1 MKMSSKLNVAVGDKV
16 AILSGWGDRETVDG
30 IATVKSISASGRVTI
45 TDLRPS
51 TYRRENG
58 RTYESDGYPR
68 GDAPGR
74 IRPLREDENAD
85 EILAAKE
92 ATINAVIAKKV
103 AERTAAEAREQ
114 AAFDKCLAWVVEN
127 YAMTT
132 LDTIATPLYI
142 VELNLVGHPCTLVM
156 RFTENK
162 STWDGNVD
170 YRVEIMVNH
179 QRGEYMDGGITSTT
193 VKTIDPLGV
202 AAGWVKN
209 WVGVENI

>member
-1 MKMSSKLNVAVGDKV
+1 MSSKLNVAVGDKV
-16 AILSGWGDRETVDG
+16 AILSGWGDQETVDG
-30 IATVKSISASGRVTI
+30 IATVKSVSKSGRVTV

-74 IRPLREDENAD
+74 IRPLRDDEDAD

-92 ATINAVIAKKV
+92 AKFAEAMSLKKL
-103 AERTAAEAREQ
+103 ERIMTEAREQ

-132 LDTIATPLYI
+132 LDTIATPLYV

-162 STWDGNVD
+162 SSWDDAVE

-179 QRGEYMDGGITSTT
+179 LRGDYMDGGITSTT